1 MKNRLRCIKFRISG
15 RVQGVW
21 FRAYTRDK
29 ALSLNIEG
37 WVTNNADK
45 SVSGEAVG
53 SERNMEKFIT
63 ILKKG
68 SPNSKVEDTL
78 IEESPEIG
86 QYQGFEI
93 RI

>member
-1 MKNRLRCIKFRISG
+1 MNNHQRCIKFRLSG

-21 FRAYTRDK
+21 FRAFTRDK
-29 ALSLNIEG
+29 AISLNVDG
-37 WVTNNADK
+37 WVKNNANG

-53 SERNMEKFIT
+53 DEGNIEKFIQF
-63 ILKKG
+63 LKNG
-68 SPNSKVEDTL
+68 PPNSKVEDIY

-86 QYQGFEI
+86 QYLGFEI

>member
-1 MKNRLRCIKFRISG
+1 MSKDQRCITFRISG

-29 ALSLNIEG
+29 ALSLNVDG
-37 WVTNNADK
+37 WVKNNANG

-53 SERNMEKFIT
+53 SERNMEKFIN
-63 ILKKG
+63 ILKNG
-68 SPNSKVEDTL
+68 APNSKVEDTL

-86 QYQGFEI
+86 QYLGFEI